1 MKRKHARMFPFLLYL
16 PLKLERQFTM
26 RKRIF
31 TMLVLAMTCVTLQAR
46 PVDQETAKRLGQ
58 SFVKANFEFTRQSD
72 QLNLVQTAYSERGE
86 ACYYIFNVGDTGFV
100 ILAAD
105 DNYRPVI
112 GYSDR
117 GTFNPDD
124 MAPALS
130 EYLEVVRQGV
140 MRASLASSASVAVA
154 ADWTMLERC
163 GRLVSRHGG
172 REDVFLVQTT
182 WNQNYPYN
190 YFCPEGEGGPGGH
203 CYAGCVATA
212 AAQLMKFWNHP
223 IQGQGSYTY
232 IPEDHPEYGP
242 LTANFGETTYD
253 WDNMPNAIS
262 NNSPIEQIEA
272 VAQLIYHVGVSVD
285 MNYRPTSS
293 GAVTGK
299 LCQTMPAYFFYTDQM
314 DNLYR
319 ENYTHE
325 GYMQLVINSIDMNW
339 PMVQRGGGH
348 AYVLDGYN
356 DNDMVHFNWGWSG
369 SSDGWFNIDEHGY
382 ADGESIIYNYVP
394 AEIYSATANA
404 PTDMNVVPANDGTLT
419 ASISWKNPSITLTN
433 VPLTAIDQIVVA
445 RNGEVIFTED
455 NVTPGAEMSFVDE
468 SVPYFDVFDYA
479 VYAIINGQHGAS
491 ARAEKVL
498 VAPTCDWKI
507 IMQSSAF
514 QGWNGGY
521 VSLYSAT
528 GKEIQRFTIT
538 SSVPSTFNFP
548 VPVGNVCFG
557 WTAPSNN
564 VSNMSLIIKDSEG
577 NTAYTYQGNSSGMGE
592 GVFYAVN
599 NGCGNALV
607 TTAPY
612 HLIAEMSESDAVLT
626 WENGGVVPDYG
637 YIVYKDEQI
646 YGFTTELS
654 FVDENITV
662 GHCYTVTALNYGGE
676 SDHSNET
683 CASAGDCKGATNFDY
698 EYVGN
703 NYKIKLLWDKP
714 EPSDGLSGYYLFRK
728 QGEDGTYERI
738 KLLSASA
745 TNFTDNTANQQGDY
759 YYRLYAY
766 YSATDCTSAPASIK
780 DDPNKFYL
788 KVYYSPT
795 DIEETEKP
803 EMNLYPNP
811 VNHSLKIEAEGMTHV
826 TVFNQLGQLIFASEC
841 DSNSLNI
848 NVSYWNEGI
857 YLVKVVTGN
866 GWVSH
871 RVAVVH

>member
-58 SFVKANFEFTRQSD
+58 SFVKANFEFTRQSN

-124 MAPALS
+124 MAPALA

-140 MRASLASSASVAVA
+140 MSASVASSASVAVA
-154 ADWTMLERC
+154 ADWAMLEKN

-468 SVPYFDVFDYA
+468 SVPYYDVFDYA

-528 GKEIQRFTIT
+528 GKEIQRFTIA

-557 WTAPSNN
+557 WTVPNNN

-577 NTAYTYQGNSSGMGE
+577 NTAYTYQGNSSGMEE

-612 HLIAEMSESDAVLT
+612 HLMAEMNESDAVLT
-626 WENGGVVPDYG
+626 WENGGIVPDYG

-662 GHCYTVTALNYGGE
+662 GHCYTVTALNSGGE

-714 EPSDGLSGYYLFRK
+714 EPGDGLSGYYLFRK

-803 EMNLYPNP
+803 EMKLYPNP

-826 TVFNQLGQLIFASEC
+826 TVFNQLGQLIFALEC

-848 NVSYWNEGI
+848 NVSDWNEGI
-857 YLVKVVTGN
+857 YHVKVMTGN

>member
-1 MKRKHARMFPFLLYL
+1 MKRKHACMFPFLLYL

-31 TMLVLAMTCVTLQAR
+31 TMLVLAMTCVALQAR

-86 ACYYIFNVGDTGFV
+86 ACYYIFNVGETGFV
-100 ILAAD
+100 IFAAD

-124 MAPALS
+124 MAPALA

-140 MRASLASSASVAVA
+140 MNASMASAASVAVA
-154 ADWTMLERC
+154 ADWAMLEKN

-253 WDNMPNAIS
+253 WDNMPNDIS

-521 VSLYSAT
+521 VSLFSAT

-577 NTAYTYQGNSSGMGE
+577 NTAYTYQGTSSGMEE

-612 HLIAEMSESDAVLT
+612 HLMAEMSESDAVLT

-714 EPSDGLSGYYLFRK
+714 EPGDGLSGYYLFRK

-738 KLLSASA
+738 KLLGASA

-795 DIEETEKP
+795 DIEETEKL

-811 VNHSLKIEAEGMTHV
+811 VNHSLKIEADCMTHV
-826 TVFNQLGQLIFASEC
+826 TVYNQLGQLVYASEC

-848 NVSYWNEGI
+848 NVSDWNEGI
-857 YLVKVVTGN
+857 YLVKVMTGN